1 MTAHE
6 PDYFLFIGSVDSESA
21 TTRLRASGARY
32 QKKLLSSNPE
42 NWTKIVAMVT
52 SPHCRGALVVLTSS
66 DYGAMC
72 SPKYEDASRALLHA
86 LASRPHVVL
95 IHEAV
100 FLTDEQRAAADVPSV
115 EPANVSNATST
126 FDDDDLD
133 FFGSFKEQFFG
144 TISDDVRERVNT
156 MLRERQLNVYP
167 YRTNVERSIIASGF
181 LEDNERHLLFRL
193 YVPSGRLYAQEAEAL
208 LGLFREWLGQ
218 TGHSS
223 VRQEGYSTAA
233 GQVFEFFSAEG
244 QPEGG
249 LSRYFEDFSSFLGE
263 CVAKPEAAI
272 AQFVAN
278 GVAEAAATIIVSRFA
293 TRARRLNLDLKQRRE
308 ERMLSLKHELEN
320 LVLEVDGL
328 KGASLVAVL
337 DELLPPPQAIG
348 VIRGPGMAP
357 DTSLTVNNFS
367 PQFINGVAG
376 SVVQNIAGTVNLGAE
391 AKQLL
396 DLVAT
401 FGGHDRTQLETAIHE
416 LEDDGARGAERVA
429 ARGRLKRRSSAP
441 RVFRGRRRRS
451 AAHRAPGPAPRWTG
465 RCRWGG
471 L

>member
-1 MTAHE
+1 MTADE
-6 PDYFLFIGSVDSESA
+6 TDYFLFIGSVDSESA

-32 QKKLLSSNPE
+32 HKKMLSSSPD
-42 NWTKIVAMVT
+42 NWTKIVAMLT

-72 SPKYEDASRALLHA
+72 RPHYEDEARALLDA
-86 LASRPHVVL
+86 LASRSHVVL

-100 FLTDEQRAAADVPSV
+100 FLTDDQRATIDLPSIELPNVVNAAPTV
-115 EPANVSNATST
+115 E
-126 FDDDDLD
+126 DDDLD
-133 FFGSFKEQFFG
+133 PFGTFKEEFFG
-144 TISDDVRERVNT
+144 TTSNEVRERVNT

-167 YRTNVERSIIASGF
+167 YRTNVERSIIAGGF
-181 LEDNERHLLFRL
+181 LEDNERHLLFRF
-193 YVPSGRLYAQEAEAL
+193 YVPIGRLYAQEAETL

-249 LSRYFEDFSSFLGE
+249 LSRYFEDFSLFLGE

-272 AQFVAN
+272 SQFVAS
-278 GVAEAAATIIVSRFA
+278 GVDEAAATIIVSRYA
-293 TRARRLNLDLKQRRE
+293 TRARRLSLDLKQRRE

-320 LVLEVDGL
+320 LVLEIDGQ
-328 KGASLVAVL
+328 KGTSLATLL
-337 DELLPPPQAIG
+337 DELLPPPEAIG
-348 VIRGPGMAP
+348 VIQGPRMAQ
-357 DTSLTVNNFS
+357 TGSLTVNNFS
-367 PQFINGVAG
+367 PQFINGVAD
-376 SVVQNIAGTVNLGAE
+376 SVVQNVSGTVNLGAE

-401 FGGHDRTQLETAIHE
+401 FGGHERTQLETAIHE
-416 LEDDGARGAERVA
+416 LEDDNARGPERVE
-429 ARGRLKRRSSAP
+429 ARGRIKRFLADLGN
-441 RVFRGRRRRS
+441 RGLGIGVDILQKYIEHKVGIS
-451 AAHRAPGPAPRWTG
+451 
-465 RCRWGG
+465 
-471 L
+471 